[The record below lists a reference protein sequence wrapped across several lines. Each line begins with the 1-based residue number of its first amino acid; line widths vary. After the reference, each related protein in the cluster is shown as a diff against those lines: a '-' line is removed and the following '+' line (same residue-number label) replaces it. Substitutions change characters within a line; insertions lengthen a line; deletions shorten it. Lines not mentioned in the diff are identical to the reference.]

1 MRLYVGNLPYD
12 MSSDQLEA
20 IFSKIGTPDSCQVVM
35 DRDTGKSKGFGF
47 VEFKNP
53 EQAKQALTLDGT
65 QFGGRAL
72 KVNEARPKID
82 NRDSFRRSR
91 Y

>member
-1 MRLYVGNLPYD
+1 
-12 MSSDQLEA
+12 MSNDQLEA
-20 IFSKIGTPDSCQVVM
+20 IFSKVGTPDSCQVVM

-65 QFGGRAL
+65 EVGGRAL
-72 KVNEARPKID
+72 KVNEARPKTE
-82 NRDSFRRSR
+82 NRESPRRSR

>member
-1 MRLYVGNLPYD
+1 

-20 IFSKIGTPDSCQVVM
+20 IFSKVGTPDSCQVVM

-65 QFGGRAL
+65 EVGGRAL
-72 KVNEARPKID
+72 KVNEARPKTD
-82 NRDSFRRSR
+82 NRESFRRSR
-91 Y
+91 

>member
-1 MRLYVGNLPYD
+1 MRIYVGNLPYN

-20 IFSKIGTPDSCQVVM
+20 IFSKVGTPDSCQVVT
-35 DRDTGKSKGFGF
+35 DRDTGQSKGFGF

-72 KVNEARPKID
+72 KVNEARPKTD
-82 NRDSFRRSR
+82 HRDSFRRSR

>member
-1 MRLYVGNLPYD
+1 
-12 MSSDQLEA
+12 
-20 IFSKIGTPDSCQVVM
+20 M

-72 KVNEARPKID
+72 KVNEARPKTD
-82 NRDSFRRSR
+82 NRESFRRSR